1 MYICLN
7 KSKLIFSMNKLFSFC
22 ILLILVFTSSCVSIK
37 RSIYLQGQIS
47 KDLEE
52 VEESY
57 KPTKLPYVVKPN
69 DNLYIQ
75 INSLD
80 ERTSAFLNNGGS
92 AAGSRG
98 LNSPMSASLI
108 GYRVQYDGS
117 IQFPFVG
124 KVYVEGLTL
133 DEVRE
138 KIQLAVSKYVEECSV
153 NVKLLNDN
161 ITILGEVRSPG
172 RFLLYDEE
180 INLLEAVSLA
190 GDMTDMANRKRVRLI
205 RKEGD
210 VQQMLVINTL
220 DENIMFSPYYYMKPG
235 DIVYVE
241 PRKLKTISITQSA
254 LGLALAFVNTAL
266 LFYNLA
272 NN

>member
-1 MYICLN
+1 MN
-7 KSKLIFSMNKLFSFC
+7 KVLIFYMSMM
-22 ILLILVFTSSCVSIK
+22 LVFTTSCISIK
-37 RSIYLQGQIS
+37 RSIYLQGEIA

-52 VEESY
+52 VEQSY
-57 KPTKLPYVVKPN
+57 KPTKLPYVVKQN

-80 ERTSAFLNNGGS
+80 ERTSAFLNNGGAS
-92 AAGSRG
+92 SGSRG
-98 LNSPMSASLI
+98 INSPMGASLI

-133 DEVRE
+133 DEIRE

-161 ITILGEVRSPG
+161 ITILGEVGHSG

-180 INLLEAVSLA
+180 INLLEAISLA

-210 VQQMLVINTL
+210 VQQMFVINTL

-235 DIVYVE
+235 DIIYVE

-266 LFYNLA
+266 LFYNLT
-272 NN
+272 N